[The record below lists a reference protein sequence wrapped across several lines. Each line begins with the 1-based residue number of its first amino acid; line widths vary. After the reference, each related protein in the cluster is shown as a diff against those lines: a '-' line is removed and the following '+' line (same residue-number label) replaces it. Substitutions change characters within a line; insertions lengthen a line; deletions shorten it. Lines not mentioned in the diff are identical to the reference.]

1 MFDTLRAA
9 TRQDLGAVRE
19 LLGASAQR
27 QLQFGKEDIDAFLDK
42 GGVLLGL
49 KGGRPLALLVVD
61 IEARPATLPAAAPD
75 RLFVRG
81 LVVRHGSSPSAA
93 LGDLLGLLH
102 GASQPRLLI
111 AHSGFSWYNRS
122 LTAAGF
128 AAVERVHFLELDKA
142 PQRLRA
148 LHTDAAL
155 VTLRPGAFADL
166 DALAAL
172 DAAAFSPLWH
182 FPAAALRPLTLQG
195 RLQTAWH
202 GDELVGYGLM
212 TFNGALAHVARL
224 AVHPQ
229 WQGRGIGRQL
239 MFDTL
244 AAAVAAGCRTV
255 VLNTQVDNQ
264 PAQRLYR
271 SLGFRATGE
280 EFTVYTRLLAQQLS
294 SNTMAAMANST

>member
-1 MFDTLRAA
+1 VFDTMRAA
-9 TRQDLGAVRE
+9 TRHDLGAVRE
-19 LLGASAQR
+19 LLDAGAQR
-27 QLQFGKEDIDAFLDK
+27 QMQFGKEDIDAFLDR

-49 KGGRPLALLVVD
+49 QGGRPLAVLVMD

-93 LGDLLGLLH
+93 LGGLLALLH
-102 GASQPRLLI
+102 KAPQPRLLI

-128 AAVERVHFLELDKA
+128 AAAERVHFLELDKA

-148 LHTDAAL
+148 LHAGAAL

-166 DALAAL
+166 DAVAAL

-182 FPAAALRPLTLQG
+182 FPASALRPLAVQG

-202 GDELVGYGLM
+202 GDELVGYWLM
-212 TFNGALAHVARL
+212 TFSGALAHVARL
-224 AVHPQ
+224 AVLPQ

-239 MFDTL
+239 MLDAL

-271 SLGFRATGE
+271 SLGFRTTGE
-280 EFTVYTRLLAQQLS
+280 EFTVYTKLLAIGG
-294 SNTMAAMANST
+294 